1 MNIKMYC
8 MCLDDYLLDDVK
20 KLNYIPVGLGN
31 NKFSSE
37 WLNDKSGENI
47 SNKNKYYGEHSFY
60 FWFWK
65 NIMPKLN
72 DGTWVGFCGYRHHWG
87 KDRSMK
93 SDEITKIVNK
103 DNFNSFILQT
113 VPSEWKNYEIILG
126 EEIFINKWKLS
137 KILKRGYKVLL
148 KKPLSFLK
156 KNQNIKLNF
165 DVFHGL
171 GSLDKAIDLLDENER
186 EDFRNF
192 TLSRSSYNRQNIFIC
207 RSKKL
212 MNKYFSS
219 IFPWLE
225 KCEKVFGFDLHGY
238 GQTRIYGFLAER
250 YMSYW
255 FNKYSKPLS
264 WPIFFFDKRKVK

>member
-1 MNIKMYC
+1 
-8 MCLDDYLLDDVK
+8 MCLNDYLLDDIK

-37 WLNDKSGENI
+37 WLTDMSGDNI
-47 SNKNKYYGEHSFY
+47 SKKNKYYGEHTFY
-60 FWFWK
+60 YWFWK
-65 NIMPKLN
+65 NVLPKIDDN
-72 DGTWVGFCGYRHHWG
+72 TWIGFCGYRHHWG
-87 KDRSMK
+87 KSKSIK
-93 SDEITKIVNK
+93 SDEITKIINK
-103 DNFNSFILQT
+103 DNFNSYILQNI
-113 VPSEWKNYEIILG
+113 PGEWKDYEIILG

-137 KILKRGYKVLL
+137 KIIKRGYKVLL
-148 KKPLSFLK
+148 KNPLAFLK

-165 DVFHGL
+165 EVFHGI
-171 GSLDKAIDLLDENER
+171 GNLDRAIDLLDENER

-192 TLSRSSYNRQNIFIC
+192 TLLKSSYNRQNMFIC

-212 MNKYFSS
+212 MNDYFSS

-225 KCEKVFGFDLHGY
+225 KCEKIFGFDLHGY
-238 GQTRIYGFLAER
+238 GKTRIYGFLAER

-264 WPIFFFDKRKVK
+264 WPIFFFDKSKINK